1 MGLRVQEF
9 EFRIEG
15 SGSKVQGL
23 GEVSLLRQSN
33 RSLAKFFFGIPCRV
47 PQATDA

>member
-15 SGSKVQGL
+15 SGFKVQGL
-23 GEVSLLRQSN
+23 GEDSLLRQSK
-33 RSLAKFFFGIPCRV
+33 SCKVFFSGFLADPERD
-47 PQATDA
+47 P